1 MKTIIEKKFLKKENG
16 SIAVFVLVALLFM
29 SAFLIIA
36 YAGNINKS
44 KDVKEQFDIVSGIY
58 SQGDGDQSAYT
69 RAYTALRAKNKQTL
83 KLSSENNGSNNKS
96 LELKKTYAGNLINY
110 KIYGSEAGVGEE
122 VKDTSDPN
130 NGKYKISITVTNESQ
145 TQTHTADIF
154 IDEQLKYT
162 DGTAD
167 YIDFSNQEIVK
178 GNGTKQ
184 KVTLPE
190 IPIFEDYTKIEILT
204 SITPSKIEVE
214 YTGYTL

>member
-1 MKTIIEKKFLKKENG
+1 MKTIIEKNFLKKENG

-69 RAYTALRAKNKQTL
+69 RAYTNLRNKNKKTITT
-83 KLSSENNGSNNKS
+83 SSTNNKS
-96 LELKKTYAGNLINY
+96 LVLEKAFAGKLSNY
-110 KIYGSEAGVGEE
+110 KIYGSEAGVGEK
-122 VKDTSDPN
+122 VDDTSDSN
-130 NGKYKISITVTNESQ
+130 YGKYKISIKLTDANNQ
-145 TQTHTADIF
+145 TRTTDIF
-154 IDEQLKYT
+154 INEQLKYT
-162 DGTAD
+162 NGIAD
-167 YIDFSNQEIVK
+167 YIDFSTQKLVK
-178 GNGTKQ
+178 GDGTKID
-184 KVTLPE
+184 VTLPE
-190 IPIFEDYTKIEILT
+190 ISIFEDYTKIEILT